1 MNTVERYQSVFT
13 GKPVDRIPIA
23 AWLGM
28 PLLERMLGKSIPA
41 ILREHV
47 ENPLPLIELQEQL
60 GLDPIVVT
68 VDDRWFSMHNYW
80 RFLYSWS
87 PEGLENWDVK
97 QRVVESGRGFVTYEF
112 TVDTPEGVIDWSY
125 TVGNAQVSEQAR
137 PIKQEQ
143 DLELL
148 RKYMPPPETLNQDKL
163 AAMVEMTGD
172 RGFFTHNFIGVWG
185 EAANMRGLVNLCTDL
200 YERPAFVH
208 RLSEFLTERSIRRVK
223 HLAPTGIHS
232 ILYDQSW
239 IGVGLSPTVY
249 REFIL
254 PYDKQ
259 IVQAAQEAGLLVSYH
274 NCGRGTVF
282 LEDMVSTGAEALETL
297 TPKSSSGDF
306 DLKNVKGR
314 VGSQMTLNG
323 GFNERI
329 LADGSTAD
337 IRDEVK
343 RCLDAAA
350 SDGRYI
356 LRTCG
361 QVFDVAPGNW
371 EAFTDAGRE
380 YGKF

>member
-1 MNTVERYQSVFT
+1 MNTVERYTAAFT
-13 GKPVDRIPIA
+13 GKPLDRVPIA

-28 PLLERMLGKSIPA
+28 PLLERMLGKSIPT

-47 ENPLPLIELQEQL
+47 ANPMPLIELQEQL
-60 GLDPIVVT
+60 GLDPIVVS

-80 RFLYSWS
+80 RFMYSWA
-87 PEGLENWDVK
+87 PEGLEHWNVK
-97 QRVVESGRGFVTYEF
+97 QRIIEQGRGFVTYEF
-112 TVDTPEGVIDWSY
+112 TVDTPEGVLDWSY
-125 TVGNAQVSEQAR
+125 QVGNAQVSEQAR
-137 PIKQEQ
+137 PIKEEA

-163 AAMVEMTGD
+163 SAMVEMAGD

-185 EAANMRGLVNLCTDL
+185 EAANMRGLVTLCTDL
-200 YERPAFVH
+200 YERPEFVH
-208 RLSEFLTERSIRRVK
+208 KLSEFLTDRSVRRVK
-223 HLAPTGIHS
+223 HLASTGIHS
-232 ILYDQSW
+232 VLYDQSW
-239 IGVGLSPTVY
+239 IGVGLSPSVY

-259 IVQAAQEAGLLVSYH
+259 VIQAAQEAGMLVSYH

-282 LEDMVSTGAEALETL
+282 LEDMVSTGADALETL

-306 DLKNVKGR
+306 DLKDVKER
-314 VGSQMTLNG
+314 VGNRMTLNG

-329 LADGSTAD
+329 LAEGSPQE
-337 IRDEVK
+337 IREQVK
-343 RCLDAAA
+343 RCIDDAA

-371 EAFTDAGRE
+371 EAFTDTARE

>member
-1 MNTVERYQSVFT
+1 
-13 GKPVDRIPIA
+13 
-23 AWLGM
+23 M
-28 PLLERMLGKSIPA
+28 PLLEKMTGKNIPT
-41 ILREHV
+41 ILRAHV
-47 ENPLPLIELQEQL
+47 ANPLPLIELQEEL

-87 PEGLENWDVK
+87 PEGLEHWNVK
-97 QRVVESGRGFVTYEF
+97 QEVIERGAGFVTYQF

-137 PIKQEQ
+137 PIKEER
-143 DLELL
+143 DLDLL
-148 RKYMPPPETLNQDKL
+148 IKYMPPPETLIQDNL
-163 AAMVEMTGD
+163 AAMVEMVGD
-172 RGFFTHNFIGVWG
+172 RAFFTHNFIGVWG
-185 EAANMRGLVNLCTDL
+185 EAANMRGLVTLCTDL

-208 RLSEFLTERSIRRVK
+208 RLSEFLSERAIRRVK
-223 HLAPTGIHS
+223 HLAPTRVHS

-239 IGVGLSPTVY
+239 IGVGLSPSVY

-254 PYDKQ
+254 PYDRQVVK
-259 IVQAAQEAGLLVSYH
+259 AAQDAGFLVSYH

-297 TPKSSSGDF
+297 TPKTSSGDF
-306 DLKNVKGR
+306 DLANVKER

-323 GFNERI
+323 GFNERL
-329 LADGSTAD
+329 LADAPAEKV
-337 IRDEVK
+337 RDEVK

-371 EAFTDAGRE
+371 QAFTDAGRE
-380 YGKF
+380 YGVF